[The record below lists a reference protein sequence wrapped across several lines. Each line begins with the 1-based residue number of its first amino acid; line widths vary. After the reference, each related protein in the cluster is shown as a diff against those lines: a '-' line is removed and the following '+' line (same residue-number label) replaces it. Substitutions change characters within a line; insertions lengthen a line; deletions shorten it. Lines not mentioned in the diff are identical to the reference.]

1 MSLPHPAA
9 AHRAPYHLNG
19 PRILSAGAKAW
30 FLAAVLGQLAFV
42 VFIALF
48 YGGAVADGDLTGLNR
63 KPHVTGYV
71 PGDTAG
77 NLQFLG
83 HALLGGLIT
92 FAGMLQLVPAVR
104 RRWPALHRW
113 NGRIFLGVSM
123 LVTVSGLV
131 LVWGRGS
138 RLGIGSDLSGT
149 ANALLILAFTVLA
162 WRSALRRDLATHRRH
177 AVRAWLLV
185 NGVWFLRV
193 GIMLAALVLAPLGIK
208 IDYEGAVFVG
218 VSVASWALPL
228 AMAQL
233 YFRAERSAHASVKST
248 VGGVL
253 LVLALLTLTGSA
265 AAMAWMWW
273 PVL

>member
-1 MSLPHPAA
+1 MSLSHPLTRQPA
-9 AHRAPYHLNG
+9 RLSAP
-19 PRILSAGAKAW
+19 RVLSAGASAW
-30 FLAAVLGQLAFV
+30 FLTAAIGQLAFV
-42 VFIALF
+42 AFIALF
-48 YGGAVADGDLTGLNR
+48 FGGAMFDGDLSGLNR

-71 PGDTAG
+71 AGDVAG
-77 NLQFLG
+77 NVQFLG

-92 FAGMLQLVPAVR
+92 FAGMLQLVPALR

-113 NGRIFLGVSM
+113 NGRLFLGISI
-123 LVTVSGLV
+123 LVTVSGLL
-131 LVWGRGS
+131 LVWVRGS
-138 RLGIGSDLSGT
+138 RLGIGSDLSIT
-149 ANALLILAFTVLA
+149 ANAVLILAFAVLA
-162 WRSALRRDLATHRRH
+162 WRSAMRRDLATHRRH

-193 GIMLAALVLAPLGIK
+193 GIMLAALTLAPLGVK

-233 YFRAERSAHASVKST
+233 YFHAERSGSPGLQFF
-248 VGGVL
+248 VGGLL
-253 LVLALLTLTGSA
+253 LVCALLTLAGSA
-265 AAMAWMWW
+265 AAMAFMWW